1 MFIRLLEKSTGATKD
16 NRRIIETVTHLQ
28 NLYATCTSKDQQET
42 LTQALESSTLAL
54 PSEKVGIQRTM
65 SVYYTQN
72 ITIKFEYTPL
82 TRYGRKSGET

>member
-28 NLYATCTSKDQQET
+28 NLYATRTSKDQQET

-54 PSEKVGIQRTM
+54 PSEKGEICCRNPTYNECILY
-65 SVYYTQN
+65 S
-72 ITIKFEYTPL
+72 EYH
-82 TRYGRKSGET
+82 Y